1 MVVSPF
7 PSAPPAPDWP
17 YLTLRAA
24 LHARDGV
31 RDRHSLTLADAQV
44 WWGCSDRTAKRQLSR
59 LHAAGRLTYTPG
71 RGRGHTSRV
80 AFTGALEEEL
90 AALTAH
96 LAAAGAAAELAR
108 LSRLGFPRAWVLTD
122 AVRGAFGLG
131 VSPAG
136 TDRLRTV
143 VTRPL
148 TSLDPLTV
156 NSAAEAHLLTQVL
169 DPLLLFDPQAGTLR
183 PHLAHHW
190 DTPDDGRTWVFHLR
204 KGVSFH
210 HGRTLDAQDVQ
221 FTLERVRRGAP
232 WYLGGVTAVQA
243 PTPFMA
249 QVTLDQPDLFFPRRL
264 AHEQALI
271 LPRDVP
277 FDERRPVGTGAFRW
291 HALEGGFRL
300 EAFGAHF
307 AGRPL
312 IDEVEVFLVPELR
325 GDAPPTLDV
334 TGAAPTPITQG
345 PITQRPIIQGPVESW
360 VPENSVHFLIW
371 NAHRPAARSAALR
384 AAVVELHDIRTFWQ
398 EAGRA
403 ERLLPATSFL
413 PRRSLGRPPR
423 GHSLARA
430 QALLQEA
437 AYAGPPLRVWVL
449 DLPGARQEAE
459 WLAARAARLGLPV
472 QVIPAPLDALPDAGD
487 DVDLAFMG
495 EIAGWD
501 EHLSFWS
508 ALKQPELLFR
518 RLLPPDVLRDVDA
531 LLDGYR
537 TVPVG
542 AAPEHAALEALM
554 TRVEARLLGGHH
566 LHLTH
571 HRVKRRAVHPL
582 IRDVHPDA
590 YGRIDFKRLWLGD
603 ARA

>member
-1 MVVSPF
+1 MSPF

-31 RDRHSLTLADAQV
+31 RDRHSLTLADAQG

-243 PTPFMA
+243 PTPFTA

-345 PITQRPIIQGPVESW
+345 PITQRPIIQAPVES
-360 VPENSVHFLIW
+360 
-371 NAHRPAARSAALR
+371 
-384 AAVVELHDIRTFWQ
+384 
-398 EAGRA
+398 
-403 ERLLPATSFL
+403 
-413 PRRSLGRPPR
+413 
-423 GHSLARA
+423 
-430 QALLQEA
+430 
-437 AYAGPPLRVWVL
+437 
-449 DLPGARQEAE
+449 
-459 WLAARAARLGLPV
+459 
-472 QVIPAPLDALPDAGD
+472 
-487 DVDLAFMG
+487 
-495 EIAGWD
+495 
-501 EHLSFWS
+501 
-508 ALKQPELLFR
+508 
-518 RLLPPDVLRDVDA
+518 
-531 LLDGYR
+531 
-537 TVPVG
+537 
-542 AAPEHAALEALM
+542 
-554 TRVEARLLGGHH
+554 
-566 LHLTH
+566 
-571 HRVKRRAVHPL
+571 
-582 IRDVHPDA
+582 
-590 YGRIDFKRLWLGD
+590 
-603 ARA
+603 

>member
-1 MVVSPF
+1 MSPF
-7 PSAPPAPDWP
+7 PAPPTLATAPDWP
-17 YLTLRAA
+17 YLALRAA
-24 LHARDGV
+24 LHARDGAQE
-31 RDRHSLTLADAQV
+31 RHALTLADAQA
-44 WWGCSDRTAKRQLSR
+44 WWACSDRTAKRQLAR
-59 LHAAGRLTYTPG
+59 LHASGRLVYTPG
-71 RGRGHTSRV
+71 RGRGKTSRV
-80 AFTGALEEEL
+80 AFPGALDAEL
-90 AALTAH
+90 ADLTAR

-108 LSRLGFPRAWVLTD
+108 LSRLGFPRGWVLTD
-122 AVRGAFGLG
+122 AVRGTFGLG

-143 VTRPL
+143 ITRPL
-148 TSLDPLTV
+148 TAMDPLTV

-169 DPLLLFDPQAGTLR
+169 DPLLVFDTDAGTLR

-190 DTPDDGRTWVFHLR
+190 GTPDGGRSWVFHLR
-204 KGVSFH
+204 RGVSFH
-210 HGRTLDAQDVQ
+210 HGRTLDARDVL
-221 FTLERVRRGAP
+221 FTLERVQRGAP
-232 WYLGGVTAVQA
+232 WYLPGVVDVQA
-243 PTPFMA
+243 PTPFTV
-249 QVTLDQPDLFFPRRL
+249 QVTLDRPDLFFPRRL

-291 HALEGGFRL
+291 HALNGGFRL
-300 EAFGAHF
+300 EAFDAHF

-334 TGAAPTPITQG
+334 SGVPHD
-345 PITQRPIIQGPVESW
+345 PVERW

-384 AAVVELHDIRTFWQ
+384 EAVIELHDIRAFW
-398 EAGRA
+398 EETGRP

-423 GHSLARA
+423 GHSRTRA
-430 QALLQEA
+430 QALLAQA
-437 AYAGPPLRVWVL
+437 AYAGPPLRLWVL
-449 DLPGARQEAE
+449 DLPGARQEAD
-459 WLAARAARLGLPV
+459 WLAARAARLGLHM
-472 QVIPAPLDALPDAGD
+472 QVVPAPLDALPDAGD
-487 DVDLAFMG
+487 DVDLAFLG
-495 EIAGWD
+495 EIAGSD

-518 RLLPPDVLRDVDA
+518 RLLPPATLRAVDA

-537 TVPVG
+537 S
-542 AAPEHAALEALM
+542 APDHAALEAILD
-554 TRVEARLLGGHH
+554 RAEALLLGGHH

-571 HRVKRRAVHPL
+571 HRVKRRSLHPL

-590 YGRIDFKRLWLGD
+590 YGRIDFKRLWLPPPD
-603 ARA
+603 A

>member
-7 PSAPPAPDWP
+7 ASAPPAPDWP
-17 YLTLRAA
+17 YLSLRAA

-31 RDRHSLTLADAQV
+31 RDTHRVTLADAQA
-44 WWGCSDRTAKRQLSR
+44 WWGCSDRTAKRQLAR
-59 LHAAGRLTYTPG
+59 LHAAGRLVYTPG
-71 RGRGHTSRV
+71 RGRGNTSRV
-80 AFTGALEEEL
+80 AFSGALEGEL

-96 LAAAGAAAELAR
+96 LAAVGAAADLAR

-131 VSPAG
+131 VGPAG

-143 VTRPL
+143 ITRPL

-169 DPLLLFDPQAGTLR
+169 DPLLLFDPLAGTLR

-190 DTPDDGRTWVFHLR
+190 GTPDGGRRWVFHLR
-204 KGVSFH
+204 KGVQFH

-232 WYLGGVTAVQA
+232 WYLGGVQEVQA
-243 PTPFMA
+243 PTPFMV
-249 QVTLDQPDLFFPRRL
+249 QVTLTQPDLFFPRLL

-277 FDERRPVGTGAFRW
+277 FDERRPIGTGAFRW
-291 HALEGGFRL
+291 HALDGGFRL
-300 EAFGAHF
+300 EAFDAHF

-334 TGAAPTPITQG
+334 TGADQD
-345 PITQRPIIQGPVESW
+345 PVERW
-360 VPENSVHFLIW
+360 VSENSVHFLIW

-384 AAVVELHDIRTFWQ
+384 AAVVELHDIRAFWH
-398 EAGRA
+398 ESGRA

-413 PRRSLGRPPR
+413 PRRSLGRPTR
-423 GHSLARA
+423 EHSLAWA
-430 QALLQEA
+430 QALLARA
-437 AYAGPPLRVWVL
+437 AYTGPPLRVWVL
-449 DLPGARQEAE
+449 DLPGARQEAD
-459 WLAARAARLGLPV
+459 WLAARAARLGLPM
-472 QVIPAPLDALPDAGD
+472 QVVPAPLDALPDAGD

-518 RLLPPDVLRDVDA
+518 RMLPPEMLRDVDA

-537 TVPVG
+537 V
-542 AAPEHAALEALM
+542 APDPDALEALM
-554 TRVEARLLGGHH
+554 TRIEARLLGGHH

-603 ARA
+603 VRP